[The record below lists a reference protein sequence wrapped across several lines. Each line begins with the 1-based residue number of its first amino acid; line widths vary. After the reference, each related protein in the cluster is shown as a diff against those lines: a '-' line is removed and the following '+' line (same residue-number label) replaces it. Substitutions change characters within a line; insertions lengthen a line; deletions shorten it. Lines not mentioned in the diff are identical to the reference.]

1 VKHPSD
7 VVKPEQEV
15 DVIILKFDKEKQR
28 VSLGMKQLM
37 ADPWVGAA
45 EKYPAGGKVKG
56 KIVGVVDYGVFVEL
70 EQGIEGLVH
79 VSE

>member
-28 VSLGMKQLM
+28 VSLGMKQLI
-37 ADPWVGAA
+37 PILVGAA
-45 EKYPAGGKVKG
+45 EKYPAGGKVKARSSG
-56 KIVGVVDYGVFVEL
+56 C
-70 EQGIEGLVH
+70 GLRRVRGAGTGH
-79 VSE
+79 RRLVTFPK